1 MRSRTMDINENIDTL
16 HERTQQSKLEFS
28 RHEAVCQERY
38 EQLLKN
44 MEAMSKTIS
53 EMHKEINELKIMATS
68 GRISLK
74 TLIWVGSVAGAVAGL
89 GIALANYLK

>member
-1 MRSRTMDINENIDTL
+1 MDIEQNLDTL
-16 HERTQQSKLEFS
+16 HERTQQSKLDFS

-44 MEAMSKTIS
+44 MQTMSNSIS

-68 GRISLK
+68 GRVSLK
-74 TLIWVGSVAGAVAGL
+74 TLIWVGSVTGSI
-89 GIALANYLK
+89 IALGVAVGSYLK

>member
-1 MRSRTMDINENIDTL
+1 
-16 HERTQQSKLEFS
+16 
-28 RHEAVCQERY
+28 
-38 EQLLKN
+38 

>member
-1 MRSRTMDINENIDTL
+1 MDINESIDTL

-38 EQLLKN
+38 EQLLKS
-44 MEAMSKTIS
+44 MEIMSKNIS
-53 EMHKEINELKIMATS
+53 EMHKEINELKLMATS

-74 TLIWVGSVAGAVAGL
+74 TLLWVGSVSGAVI
-89 GIALANYLK
+89 GIVLAIGNYFK

>member
-1 MRSRTMDINENIDTL
+1 MDIEQNIDTL
-16 HERTQQSKLEFS
+16 HERTQQSKLDFS

-44 MEAMSKTIS
+44 MAVMSKNIS

-68 GRISLK
+68 GRVSLK
-74 TLIWVGSVAGAVAGL
+74 TLIWVGSVTGSI
-89 GIALANYLK
+89 IALGVAVGSYLK

>member
-1 MRSRTMDINENIDTL
+1 MDIEQNIDTL
-16 HERTQQSKLEFS
+16 HERTQQSKLDFS

-44 MEAMSKTIS
+44 MQDMSNSIT

-68 GRISLK
+68 GRVSLK
-74 TLIWVGSVAGAVAGL
+74 TLTWVGSVTGSI
-89 GIALANYLK
+89 IALGVAVGSYLK

>member
-1 MRSRTMDINENIDTL
+1 MDIEQNIDTL
-16 HERTQQSKLEFS
+16 HERTQQSKLDFS

-44 MEAMSKTIS
+44 VAAMSNSIS

-68 GRISLK
+68 GRVSLK
-74 TLIWVGSVAGAVAGL
+74 TLIWVGSVTGSI
-89 GIALANYLK
+89 IALGVAVGSYLK

>member
-1 MRSRTMDINENIDTL
+1 MDIEQNIDTL

-44 MEAMSKTIS
+44 MQAMSNSVT

-68 GRISLK
+68 GRVSLK
-74 TLIWVGSVAGAVAGL
+74 TLIWVGSVTGSIIAL
-89 GIALANYLK
+89 GIAVGSYLK

>member
-1 MRSRTMDINENIDTL
+1 MDIENSIDKL

-44 MEAMSKTIS
+44 MQAMSNSIS

-68 GRISLK
+68 GRVSLK
-74 TLIWVGSVAGAVAGL
+74 TLIWVGSVTGSI
-89 GIALANYLK
+89 IALGVAVGSYLK

>member
-1 MRSRTMDINENIDTL
+1 MDIEQNIDTL
-16 HERTQQSKLEFS
+16 HERTQQSKLDFS

-44 MEAMSKTIS
+44 MQAMSNSIS

-68 GRISLK
+68 GRVSLK
-74 TLIWVGSVAGAVAGL
+74 TLIWVGSVTGSI
-89 GIALANYLK
+89 IALGVAVGSYLK

>member
-1 MRSRTMDINENIDTL
+1 MDIEQNIDTL
-16 HERTQQSKLEFS
+16 HERTQQSKLDFS

-44 MEAMSKTIS
+44 VEFMSNSIS

-68 GRISLK
+68 GRVSLK
-74 TLIWVGSVAGAVAGL
+74 TLIWVGSVTGSIIAL
-89 GIALANYLK
+89 GIAVGSYLK

>member
-1 MRSRTMDINENIDTL
+1 MDIEQNIDTL
-16 HERTQQSKLEFS
+16 HERTQQSKLDFS

-44 MEAMSKTIS
+44 MEFMSNSIS

-68 GRISLK
+68 GRVSLK
-74 TLIWVGSVAGAVAGL
+74 TLIWVGSVTGSI
-89 GIALANYLK
+89 IALGVAVGSYLK

>member
-1 MRSRTMDINENIDTL
+1 MDIENSIDKL

-44 MEAMSKTIS
+44 MQAMSNSIS
-53 EMHKEINELKIMATS
+53 EMHKEINQLRTIATT
-68 GRISLK
+68 GRVSLK
-74 TLIWVGSVAGAVAGL
+74 TLIWVGSVASAVAGL

>member
-1 MRSRTMDINENIDTL
+1 MDIENSIDTL

-38 EQLLKN
+38 EQLI
-44 MEAMSKTIS
+44 KTMD
-53 EMHKEINELKIMATS
+53 EMATCMKDMRKEINELRTIATT
-68 GRISLK
+68 GRVSLK
-74 TLIWVGSVAGAVAGL
+74 TLIWVGSVSSAVAGL

>member
-1 MRSRTMDINENIDTL
+1 MDIEQNIDTL
-16 HERTQQSKLEFS
+16 HERTQQSKLDFS

-44 MEAMSKTIS
+44 VEFMSNSIS

-68 GRISLK
+68 GRVSLK
-74 TLIWVGSVAGAVAGL
+74 TLIWVGSVTGSI
-89 GIALANYLK
+89 IALGVAVGSYLK